1 MKKTTIVLFVLAAI
15 FAATS
20 AFFALQNSDIKSEN
34 AELAKA
40 KIEQDEKYAEVYDLR
55 AKTKLAEDE
64 LEAVKTKNRELEKA
78 VADAEDRAVKQ
89 QKAIEDADKKIAAQQ
104 KTIAEKDSEKKTAQ
118 EAAEKDKA
126 TIEELQKKLAEEHN
140 RAEELNGEIVKM
152 RSTQERKDFE
162 AALAE
167 KDEAI
172 AALSQERE
180 SLEAELAARKM
191 EIADLTQRLQ
201 AQQVTAQDRTAA
213 ADSRADEMSTEL
225 EDAKKEIQALTN
237 EVIRLRRRLAN
248 Y

>member
-1 MKKTTIVLFVLAAI
+1 MKKATIVLFVLAAI

-20 AFFALQNSDIKSEN
+20 AFLALQNSDIKSEN
-34 AELAKA
+34 TELAKA

-55 AKTKLAEDE
+55 AKTKIAEDE
-64 LEAVKTKNRELEKA
+64 LEAVKNQNRELEKA

-104 KTIAEKDSEKKTAQ
+104 KALAEKDEEKKTAQ
-118 EAAEKDKA
+118 EASEKDKA

-140 RAEELNGEIVKM
+140 RAEELNGEVVKM

-172 AALSQERE
+172 TALSQERE
-180 SLEAELAARKM
+180 SLEEELAARKM

-225 EDAKKEIQALTN
+225 EDAKKKIQDLTD